1 MIAAIIKEAR
11 PKQWAKN
18 VLVFAAPGAAGV
30 LTHGQPQLRA
40 LITFVAF
47 CLASSG
53 TYYWNDLLDVEA
65 DRSHPT
71 KCRRPIASGALPI
84 GVARV
89 VGTLLIIGGPALAF
103 AARWQAGI
111 ACIGYVVLTSTYSAV
126 WKHIAVVDLVA
137 VAGGFV
143 LRAVAGAAAT
153 NVHMSKW
160 FVLCTT
166 FGSLFIVTGKRYAE
180 LRELGDR
187 PTTARATLEDY
198 SMDFLRTVLSISCGA
213 TLVAYCIWAF
223 ESKELS
229 GTTWPSYEL
238 SIVPMLT
245 ALLRY
250 LLIIEQGHGAA
261 PEDIFAADRTLQ
273 LLGVVWLVVFA
284 SGVYVK

>member
-1 MIAAIIKEAR
+1 VIAAIIKEAR

-30 LTHGQPQLRA
+30 LTHGQPQVRA

-71 KCRRPIASGALPI
+71 KCRRPIASGAVPI

-103 AARWQAGI
+103 AARWQAGV
-111 ACIGYVVLTSTYSAV
+111 ACIGYVVLTSSYSAV

-229 GTTWPSYEL
+229 GTTWP
-238 SIVPMLT
+238 
-245 ALLRY
+245 
-250 LLIIEQGHGAA
+250 
-261 PEDIFAADRTLQ
+261 
-273 LLGVVWLVVFA
+273 
-284 SGVYVK
+284 